1 MSPQYVVKN
10 EEDWMGRERTVIKQQ
25 ATGAEVAGTALGLGL
40 TAIHNARVNSA
51 IANREAFDAAMAKGD
66 FERALAYAE
75 AMVSSRDSDIK
86 GLGCWAKARALRNLG
101 RPAEA
106 IKAAL
111 TATQLGESSSD
122 AGVKEFVVNASQ
134 CELGWA
140 SLATGDVPRA
150 IMAFTGAIKMIS
162 RDEEALSGRGIAL
175 RRLGNYEQSLH
186 DLDLAVQINPGQK
199 NHYLQRGQTYL
210 EMGNSARALA
220 DFTQVTRLAVDDS
233 IGYRY
238 LGKTYEAMGDHNN
251 AIKVFTQAL
260 SLNPWDVEARRAR
273 ATSYRAIGDQANV
286 KADLASIEA
295 YEKQAMGFQIYRD
308 AAETIYGRGVKKT
321 WSPADVEAKTTYK
334 GTLVWGL
341 FAAVFLLPYIIISK
355 LSSGSDCLFLLV
367 PFGLF
372 TAFCMP
378 FVFWTERSDGKSNR
392 KAAKQYFD
400 EMTAA
405 EPQMPGF
412 TEFFGA
418 YLTARDK
425 GESSTL
431 EQGTHAIFEKIAQG
445 NPSSTETWQQAKAAV
460 PTAPPPDAH
469 LVPGAE
475 PNTWQCSNCGGF
487 VRSDARMCKH
497 CRQPFKSAR

>member
-25 ATGAEVAGTALGLGL
+25 ATGAEIAGTALGLGL
-40 TAIHNARVNSA
+40 TAIHNARVNNA
-51 IANREAFDAAMAKGD
+51 IANRKEFDGAMTKGD

-75 AMVSSRDSDIK
+75 AMASSRDSDIK
-86 GLGCWAKARALRNLG
+86 GLGCWAKARALRYLG

-106 IKAAL
+106 IRAAL

-122 AGVKEFVVNASQ
+122 AGVKEFVVNAAQ

-140 SLATGDVPRA
+140 SLATGDAPRA
-150 IMAFTGAIKMIS
+150 IAAFTYAIKIIP

-186 DLDLAVQINPGQK
+186 DFDLAVQINPGQK
-199 NHYLQRGQTYL
+199 SHYLQRGQTYL

-220 DFTQVTRLAVDDS
+220 DFTQVTRLAADDS

-273 ATSYRAIGDQANV
+273 ATSYRAIGDQTNV

-308 AAETIYGRGVKKT
+308 AAETIYGHGVTKT
-321 WSPADVEAKTTYK
+321 WNPADVEAKTNYK
-334 GTLVWGL
+334 GTLICCL
-341 FAAVFLLPYIIISK
+341 IAVVGILPYIISRA
-355 LSSGSDCLFLLV
+355 SMDSVCLWWLMIAGFVATLCT
-367 PFGLF
+367 PILF
-372 TAFCMP
+372 
-378 FVFWTERSDGKSNR
+378 WGERWEAKVAR
-392 KAAKQYFD
+392 KAARQYFD

-412 TEFFGA
+412 TEFYGA
-418 YLTARDK
+418 YLSARDK
-425 GESSTL
+425 SELSTL
-431 EQGTHAIFEKIAQG
+431 EQSTRAMFEKVTQE
-445 NPSSTETWQQAKAAV
+445 NPSSAETWQQAKAAV
-460 PTAPPPDAH
+460 PAAPPPDAH
-469 LVPGAE
+469 LVPGVQ
-475 PNTWQCSNCGGF
+475 PNTWQCSNCGGY
-487 VRSDARMCKH
+487 VRSDAKMCKH
-497 CRQPFKSAR
+497 CRQPFKSTI

>member
-25 ATGAEVAGTALGLGL
+25 ATGAEIAGTALGLGL
-40 TAIHNARVNSA
+40 TAIHNARVNNA
-51 IANREAFDAAMAKGD
+51 IANRKEFDAAMAKGD
-66 FERALAYAE
+66 FERALTYAE
-75 AMVSSRDSDIK
+75 AMASSRDSDIK
-86 GLGCWAKARALRNLG
+86 GLGCWAKARALRYLG

-106 IKAAL
+106 IRAAL

-140 SLATGDVPRA
+140 SLATGDVPTAITAFTRA
-150 IMAFTGAIKMIS
+150 ILMIP

-186 DLDLAVQINPGQK
+186 DFDLAVQINPGQK

-220 DFTQVTRLAVDDS
+220 DFTQVTRLGADDS

-238 LGKTYEAMGDHNN
+238 LGKTYEAMGDHSN

-273 ATSYRAIGDQANV
+273 ATAYRAIGDQANA
-286 KADLASIEA
+286 KADLVSAEA
-295 YEKQAMGFQIYRD
+295 YDKQATGFQIYRD
-308 AAETIYGRGVKKT
+308 AAETIYGRGVTKT
-321 WSPADVEAKTTYK
+321 WNPADVEAKTGYK
-334 GTLVWGL
+334 ATLVFGL
-341 FAAVFLLPYIIISK
+341 VFVAGVFAWIISAGSMNDVCPSLLIVAGFFAAVSLP
-355 LSSGSDCLFLLV
+355 FA
-367 PFGLF
+367 FGIEF
-372 TAFCMP
+372 SA
-378 FVFWTERSDGKSNR
+378 GKSNR
-392 KAAKQYFD
+392 KAARQYFD

-412 TEFFGA
+412 AEFFGA

-425 GESSTL
+425 GELPTL
-431 EQGTHAIFEKIAQG
+431 EQSTHAIFENIALE
-445 NPSSTETWQQAKAAV
+445 NPSSAETWQQTKAAV
-460 PTAPPPDAH
+460 PAAPPPGAH

-475 PNTWQCSNCGGF
+475 PNTWQCSNCGGY
-487 VRSDARMCKH
+487 VRSDAKMCKH